1 METMMEVLDS
11 FKGLKNSTIIDNIIK
26 AWTIINNRGFERI
39 GCSISGGSDSDIMLD
54 IVHKWDKDKKVR
66 YFWFDTGLEYQATKD
81 HLEEKEKQID
91 GQLTFF
97 YLEEWGMIKEK
108 LVIFLLWTTFVLAIC
123 FIFLGT
129 IDIVLEIFGYWKEQR
144 WEK

>member
-54 IVHKWDKDKKVR
+54 IVHKCDKDKKVR

-81 HLEEKEKQID
+81 HLE
-91 GQLTFF
+91 
-97 YLEEWGMIKEK
+97 YLEKKYGINIERERAIKSIPLSCKEYGQP
-108 LVIFLLWTTFVLAIC
+108 
-123 FIFLGT
+123 FISKQVSGNIERLQKHNFKGCSK
-129 IDIVLEIFGYWKEQR
+129 II
-144 WEK
+144 